1 MKKGIKVKCIN
12 DLIDLDKQEEVKKDF
27 DNWIKRGVVYTV
39 REVLH
44 NDGIVTGIL
53 LEEVHNFPVY
63 FKLLNRIQEPAFA
76 TWRFAIQ
83 KEQSNQIMEKECNL
97 ETIN

>member
-76 TWRFAIQ
+76 TWRFLNS
-83 KEQSNQIMEKECNL
+83 KR
-97 ETIN
+97 TI